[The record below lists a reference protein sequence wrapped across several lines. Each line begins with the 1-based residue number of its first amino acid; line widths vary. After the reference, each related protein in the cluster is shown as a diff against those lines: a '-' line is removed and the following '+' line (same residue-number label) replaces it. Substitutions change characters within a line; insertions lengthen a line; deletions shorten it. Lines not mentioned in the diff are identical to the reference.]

1 MSNDQGPRN
10 WWESYRNDPLYGPMP
25 SERGCGNILL
35 AALLIGGVGLM
46 LAPLLPIAIPL
57 LGCGAGVWLIVWGT
71 AKSVEQDKISKQ
83 KRADALAAFEYWLY
97 HRPTDT
103 WVPANGPYSNRAW
116 FSHDW
121 NRWLTLDEIKG
132 RIPFTPPFKTR
143 LCVWD
148 NRYQGKGVWR
158 DECEIWAVQPG
169 LGKKTV
175 TAFSQDDTS
184 FMSLNYE

>member
-10 WWESYRNDPLYGPMP
+10 WWESYSRSSLYGPMP
-25 SERGCGNILL
+25 SKRGWGNIFLCV
-35 AALLIGGVGLM
+35 LLIGGVGLM

-57 LGCGAGVWLIVWGT
+57 LGAGAGVWLIIWGT

-83 KRADALAAFEYWLY
+83 KRADTLAAIEYWLY

-116 FSHDW
+116 YSHDW
-121 NRWLTLDEIKG
+121 SRWLTLDEIEG
-132 RIPFTPPFKTR
+132 RIPFTVPFKTR
-143 LCVWD
+143 LYVLD
-148 NRYQGKGVWR
+148 NRTQGKGVWR
-158 DECEIWAVQPG
+158 DQCEVWAVQPG

-175 TAFSQDDTS
+175 TIFSTDDTS
-184 FMSLNYE
+184 FMTFPS